1 MTASSAPPVAALAD
15 IDWVEIPGGDYI
27 YQDGKRR
34 TLPTFHMARH
44 PITNVRYQAFIDA
57 SGYDDER
64 WWQGIERPQPQE
76 SRWPQAT
83 RPCISV
89 NWYEAVAFCRWLS
102 EQLGYTVR
110 LPSEEE
116 WERAARGRD
125 GRAFPWGDDY
135 HTGYANINETWD
147 NAGECKLEQ
156 TTIVGAYPQGAST
169 EGVLDMAGNVCEW
182 CLNKHAHPEEIEPD
196 ASGDA
201 RVLRGGSWYGNPD
214 AVRCAER
221 NWNSP
226 GERVDNAGFRLVS
239 SGPIR

>member
-1 MTASSAPPVAALAD
+1 
-15 IDWVEIPGGDYI
+15 
-27 YQDGKRR
+27 
-34 TLPTFHMARH
+34 
-44 PITNVRYQAFIDA
+44 
-57 SGYDDER
+57 
-64 WWQGIERPQPQE
+64 
-76 SRWPQAT
+76 
-83 RPCISV
+83 
-89 NWYEAVAFCRWLS
+89 
-102 EQLGYTVR
+102 
-110 LPSEEE
+110 
-116 WERAARGRD
+116 
-125 GRAFPWGDDY
+125 AFPWGDDY

-169 EGVLDMAGNVCEW
+169 EGVLDLAGNVCEW